1 MRASIYNAMELGG
14 VQALVDAMQAFAA
27 ARA

>member
-14 VQALVDAMQAFAA
+14 VQALVEAMQAFAA
-27 ARA
+27 AHA